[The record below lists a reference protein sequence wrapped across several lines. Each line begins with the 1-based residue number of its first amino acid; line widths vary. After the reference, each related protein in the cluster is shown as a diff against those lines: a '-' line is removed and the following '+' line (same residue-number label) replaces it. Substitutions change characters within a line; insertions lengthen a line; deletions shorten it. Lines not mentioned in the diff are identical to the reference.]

1 MHGVFLQ
8 AIKAMFH
15 VVKQKVKVNGNL
27 GEEVSTFLGVK
38 QGDPLSTDLFGILIE
53 VLHNMLVVLG
63 AGDVGVQIGSSRI
76 PDLMFVDDI
85 SETRRSIQLGLNI
98 IELFED
104 IFRMKVNI
112 TKTEV
117 LLLGYRVNMAQEE
130 SFIYKEVEIKVV
142 LKAKYLGG
150 MWSTINTP
158 ILL

>member
-1 MHGVFLQ
+1 M
-8 AIKAMFH
+8 
-15 VVKQKVKVNGNL
+15 
-27 GEEVSTFLGVK
+27 
-38 QGDPLSTDLFGILIE
+38 
-53 VLHNMLVVLG
+53 
-63 AGDVGVQIGSSRI
+63 QIGSSRI

-85 SETRRSIQLGLNI
+85 SLLCETRRCIQLGLNI

>member
-1 MHGVFLQ
+1 
-8 AIKAMFH
+8 
-15 VVKQKVKVNGNL
+15 
-27 GEEVSTFLGVK
+27 
-38 QGDPLSTDLFGILIE
+38 
-53 VLHNMLVVLG
+53 MLVVLG

-85 SETRRSIQLGLNI
+85 SLLCETRRCIQLGLNI

-117 LLLGYRVNMAQEE
+117 LLLGNRVNTAQEE

-142 LKAKYLGG
+142 LKA
-150 MWSTINTP
+150 
-158 ILL
+158 